1 MLIPAFSENK
11 DNLMLLYFEAD
22 GKDINSM
29 YNELERTYVC
39 FEKMNQTLKNGKRYV
54 ILEINNEDM

>member
-22 GKDINSM
+22 GADITRM
-29 YNELERTYVC
+29 YNELEKTYVC
-39 FEKMNQTLKNGKRYV
+39 FEKMNQTVKNGKKYV
-54 ILEINNEDM
+54 VLTINSEEM